1 MNPLLLSGYG
11 ISIDVNKA
19 HLTIKQK
26 ESVMEF
32 EPHRIPYDYIVIDG
46 HYGSISFEAM
56 RWLSKH
62 DVSIAL
68 LNWNGNLLS
77 TTVSQETLNA
87 QLKVKQYAIYLNP
100 ESRLYVASQI
110 VQQKVRSSLGLLKAL
125 SNFYD
130 IDLST
135 INKEIERVNYNN
147 INSLMMYEGRIASA
161 YWSELTKIF
170 NSLSKD
176 VHFEGRKNLSYSWN
190 MNASDPI
197 NALLNYGYAILESM
211 VRKDI
216 NTIGLDASIGYLHE
230 IDPSKHPLVYD
241 LQELFRY
248 VVDYSVIELLETKLR
263 KSDFITT
270 ENYHVRLKPNTAKLL
285 IEKIK
290 NNFKQR
296 YEFRNKQYALE
307 NIMFENIRELSK
319 YITGN
324 SKNLEFSIPD
334 ILIKRNDNPQIRDKI
349 MSIDPEKRKELKI
362 NKSTLWYQQ
371 KKIKE
376 GKTIKIY
383 SKTKGKIK

>member
-1 MNPLLLSGYG
+1 
-11 ISIDVNKA
+11 
-19 HLTIKQK
+19 
-26 ESVMEF
+26 
-32 EPHRIPYDYIVIDG
+32 
-46 HYGSISFEAM
+46 M

-77 TTVSQETLNA
+77 TTVSQETFNT
-87 QLKVKQYAIYLNP
+87 QLKIKQYEKYLNS
-100 ESRLYVASQI
+100 ESRLYIAGQI
-110 VQQKVRSSLGLLKAL
+110 IKQKVRSSLSLLKAL
-125 SNFYD
+125 SDFYD

-135 INKEIERVNYNN
+135 INKEIERVDYDN
-147 INSLMMYEGRIASA
+147 INRLMMYEGRIASA

-170 NSLSKD
+170 SSLARD
-176 VHFEGRKNLSYSWN
+176 FHFEGRKNLSYSWN

-216 NTIGLDASIGYLHE
+216 NTIDLDVSIGYLHE
-230 IDPSKHPLVYD
+230 IAPSKHPLVYD
-241 LQELFRY
+241 LQELFRC
-248 VVDYSVIELLETKLR
+248 VVDYSVIELLESGLK

-270 ENYHVRLKPNTAKLL
+270 ENYHIILKPDTAKLL

-290 NNFKQR
+290 NNFNQR
-296 YEFRNKQYALE
+296 YEFKNKQHTLE
-307 NIMFENIRELSK
+307 NIMFENIRELSG
-319 YITGN
+319 YIMGN
-324 SKNLEFSIPD
+324 SKHLEFAIPD
-334 ILIKRNDNPQIRDKI
+334 IEIKRNDNSQIRDKI

-383 SKTKGKIK
+383 NKTKGKIK